1 MGIDVHLS
9 IEITFVNG
17 YASDRVLVAE
27 VVVHHDELG
36 PLMRRRWA
44 ATIDEL
50 IDVTEEFPK
59 HRWSRSS
66 AAGARVPRIRGLRRA
81 GRELIAI
88 TIHQHLSMELA

>member
-17 YASDRVLVAE
+17 YASGRVLVAE

-36 PLMRRRWA
+36 PLVRRRLA

-50 IDVTEEFPK
+50 IDVTEEFP
-59 HRWSRSS
+59 S
-66 AAGARVPRIRGLRRA
+66 IA
-81 GRELIAI
+81 GRGVRRQARECLGSEVCDA
-88 TIHQHLSMELA
+88 LAVS